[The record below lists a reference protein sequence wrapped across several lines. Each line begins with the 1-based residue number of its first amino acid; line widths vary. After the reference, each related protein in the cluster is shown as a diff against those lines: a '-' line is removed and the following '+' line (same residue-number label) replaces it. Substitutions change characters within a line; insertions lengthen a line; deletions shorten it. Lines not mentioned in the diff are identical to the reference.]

1 MTLVVRQG
9 SCLCLLGIACLMLST
24 EGRAESPEA
33 KKRSLCRATRPAN
46 EGRACPERRQSA
58 AAQPQLARVSPVIT
72 NAAGIPPASPVAPT
86 GYGFGRDAFVEAIY
100 SQILGRPATEM
111 DVVYW
116 DKLLVHG
123 LNPEIVADRIWFSTE
138 HRTVAAKRYGTRHPI
153 ENSLSSGSCV
163 LAITVGRTSL
173 KFSMNRRFAYT
184 TTASFVQSRLM

>member
-9 SCLCLLGIACLMLST
+9 WCLSLLGIACLMMGST

-33 KKRSLCRATRPAN
+33 KKRAFAELLARRTRVEQA
-46 EGRACPERRQSA
+46 RERRETP

-86 GYGFGRDAFVEAIY
+86 GYGFGRDAFVEALY

-123 LNPEIVADRIWFSTE
+123 LNPEIVADRIWFSAE
-138 HRTVAAKRYGTRHPI
+138 HRAQQRNGTAPGIPLKTAFRQARAYGRSQMGGPH
-153 ENSLSSGSCV
+153 
-163 LAITVGRTSL
+163 
-173 KFSMNRRFAYT
+173 
-184 TTASFVQSRLM
+184 